1 MTPRAT
7 YRVQFSRAFTFA
19 DAVDI
24 VPYLARLGISHLYS
38 SPILTARAGSTHGYD
53 IVDHASINPELGGRA
68 GFDRLVATLHAHE
81 MGILLDIVPNHMGV
95 GGSDNRLWLDVL
107 EWGRASPYATWFD
120 IDWEPAEARLRGH
133 VLLPFLGQQYGVE
146 LESGNIALRL
156 DRRDGS
162 LSAWY
167 HHHRFPI
174 APRHYPQVLHPASGQ
189 SPMLDGA
196 LQGVA
201 SAVAPS
207 NRSLPAIRKAFAE
220 ARQALAASLDDSI
233 AHVAIDG
240 ALQRFDAATA
250 EGRDQLH
257 DLLERQS
264 YRVAWWRAAADEIN
278 YRRFFNIND
287 LAGFRV
293 EVPGAF
299 DAAHALLLELWSNGS
314 VDGFRIDHVDGLADP
329 RAYCR
334 KLRRRMLALAGHRPS
349 ARSREPWIIVEKI
362 LARHEHVPTAWQV
375 DGTTGYEFMDAVG
388 GLLHEPAGEAALS
401 ELHAEIT
408 GDASNFH
415 DHALVARRQIL
426 RDYLASELAGVALV
440 AHRVLQ
446 RNPQTRDFTLTG
458 IRRALAEIAAH
469 FPVYRTYCSEAG
481 PGIEDARTLEWAFTG
496 ARRGLRATEHAL
508 LDALLPLLSGRM
520 VRHSTPGA
528 TRRDLLLVL
537 RRFEQLTGPTAAKAI
552 EDTAFYR
559 YVRLLSRNEVGSD
572 PAQFATPPATFS
584 RQQRRRRQTP
594 LALLATATHDHKRG
608 EDTRAR
614 LAVLS
619 ERTEEWKAAVHR
631 WMRLNAPLKVA
642 VDSRPA
648 PSPADEYQLYQTLVG
663 AWPPHL
669 EVADTAALA
678 AFVERVEQWLLKAVR
693 EAKFR
698 TDWDVGN
705 TAYEDATLNFLRAS
719 MAPNRTI
726 PLAEEIA
733 AFSRQIA
740 PQGMLKGLTQ
750 LALKC
755 LSLGVPDIY
764 QGTEVWDFS
773 LVDPD
778 NRRPVDYTA
787 LAALADQDPGN
798 GWTNGAIK
806 QQFLMRFLA
815 LRRSRNAL
823 FLRGRQLP
831 IRLVGDAPEDFFAQL
846 IVFDGSGVLLIA
858 PRLTARLDGA
868 RRNLAFILPRE
879 FDGATGSDVFRRT
892 VLQMRRQTTLPT
904 FPAGDPPLFLYL
916 LERPQ
921 PLDTECT
928 STSVRAAVEPIC
940 RDPA

>member
-19 DAVDI
+19 DAVGI
-24 VPYLARLGISHLYS
+24 VPYLAQLGISHLYS

-68 GFDRLVATLHAHE
+68 GFDRLVTTLHAHE

-95 GGSDNRLWLDVL
+95 GGGDNRLWLDVL

-146 LESGNIALRL
+146 LEAGTIVLRL
-156 DRRDGS
+156 DPQDGS

-174 APRHYPQVLHPASGQ
+174 TPRTYPQVFHAAVGQ
-189 SPMLDGA
+189 SAALDNA
-196 LQGVA
+196 LQA
-201 SAVAPS
+201 IATATAPS
-207 NRSLPAIRKAFAE
+207 GRSMSSTRKAFAE
-220 ARQALAASLDDSI
+220 AQLALAATLKDSAARAALD
-233 AHVAIDG
+233 H
-240 ALQRFDAATA
+240 ALQCVNAATPD
-250 EGRDQLH
+250 GRDRLH

-264 YRVAWWRAAADEIN
+264 YRLAWWRAAADEIN

-293 EVPGAF
+293 EVAGAF
-299 DAAHALLLELWSNGS
+299 DAAHALLLELWSDGS

-334 KLRRRMLALAGHRPS
+334 KLRRRMLALAEKRPP

-362 LARHEHVPTAWQV
+362 LARHEHVPAAWQV
-375 DGTTGYEFMDAVG
+375 DGTTGYDFMDAVS
-388 GLLHEPAGEAALS
+388 GLLHDPGGEAALTN
-401 ELHAEIT
+401 LYAEIT
-408 GDASNFH
+408 GDAGNFH
-415 DHALVARRQIL
+415 DHVLVARRQIL

-469 FPVYRTYCSEAG
+469 FHVYRTYCSEAG
-481 PGIEDARTLEWAFTG
+481 PGVEDARTLEWAFTG

-508 LDALLPLLSGRM
+508 LDVLLPILSGRTI
-520 VRHSTPGA
+520 RQTPPGA
-528 TRRDLLLVL
+528 ARRDLLLVL
-537 RRFEQLTGPTAAKAI
+537 RRFEQLTGPTAAKAV

-559 YVRLLSRNEVGSD
+559 YVRLLSRNEVGAD
-572 PAQFATPPATFS
+572 PAHFAMPPAAFS

-608 EDTRAR
+608 EDARAR

-619 ERTEEWKAAVHR
+619 ERAEEWSAAVHR
-631 WMRLNAPLKVA
+631 WMRLNTPLKVT
-642 VDSRPA
+642 VDGKPA
-648 PSPADEYQLYQTLVG
+648 PAPADEYQLYQTLVG

-669 EVADTAALA
+669 DVADRAALA
-678 AFVERVEQWLLKAVR
+678 SFVERVEQWLLKAIR
-693 EAKFR
+693 EAKLR

-705 TAYEDATLNFLRAS
+705 AAYEEATLNFLRAS

-733 AFSRQIA
+733 AFARQIA
-740 PQGMLKGLTQ
+740 PQGMLKGLAQ

-764 QGTEVWDFS
+764 QGTEAWDFS

-778 NRRPVDYTA
+778 NRRPVDY
-787 LAALADQDPGN
+787 AALAGQGASTSD
-798 GWTNGAIK
+798 GWTSGAIK
-806 QQFLMRFLA
+806 QQFLMRLLA
-815 LRRSRNAL
+815 LRKTQNEL
-823 FLRGRQLP
+823 FRRGRQLP
-831 IRLVGDAPEDFFAQL
+831 VRLIGDVSEDFLAQL
-846 IVFDGSGVLLIA
+846 IAFDGSGVLLIV
-858 PRLTARLDGA
+858 PRLTARLDST
-868 RRNLAFILPRE
+868 RHKLAFLLPRE
-879 FDGATGSDVFRRT
+879 FDGTTGSDVLRGSP
-892 VLQMRRQTTLPT
+892 LQMHRQTTLPNVA
-904 FPAGDPPLFLYL
+904 PGDPPLFLYL
-916 LERPQ
+916 LERTPPFARECKSTVGGQ
-921 PLDTECT
+921 PRT
-928 STSVRAAVEPIC
+928 AVE
-940 RDPA
+940 